1 MSRTGLRVN
10 CLVSWFGIGP
20 PRSHLR
26 SDEDRDNRD
35 EVEEREKDRETE
47 RERERECVCVL
58 SAKEGRK
65 LAPKDGLLHALL
77 QKGKTDLLVL
87 LWYCDDDGRK
97 GFYFWRAP
105 RE

>member
-1 MSRTGLRVN
+1 MLSRTGLRVN

-77 QKGKTDLLVL
+77 QKGKTLESLLVL
-87 LWYCDDDGRK
+87 LWYCDDD
-97 GFYFWRAP
+97 
-105 RE
+105 

>member
-35 EVEEREKDRETE
+35 EVEEREEDRETE
-47 RERERECVCVL
+47 GERVCVL

-77 QKGKTDLLVL
+77 QKGKTLESLLVL
-87 LWYCDDDGRK
+87 LWYCDDD
-97 GFYFWRAP
+97 
-105 RE
+105 